1 MRCSSLA
8 ALRCENHTH
17 SVPQAARQRR
27 PETRLSVC
35 HLRETPEPSPPP
47 PPQSTAPSAPS
58 VRSSPL
64 CFPSLLFCSLLFV
77 SSSSPA
83 AALLAEITAEISC
96 GGWGEENKCTRRG
109 IWRNIWG
116 LPACRDAIGC
126 DFERAQERG
135 GSPGRLRFRS
145 AVQPGRSWQTWL
157 SFFLFF
163 PRRASFISFFPAV
176 WSDFTHLMHENFGS

>member
-17 SVPQAARQRR
+17 SVPPAARQRR

-35 HLRETPEPSPPP
+35 HLRETPEPPP

-64 CFPSLLFCSLLFV
+64 RFPSLLFYSLLFV

-83 AALLAEITAEISC
+83 AVLAEMTAEISC
-96 GGWGEENKCTRRG
+96 VGGEENKCTRRG

-145 AVQPGRSWQTWL
+145 TVQPGRSWQTWL

-163 PRRASFISFFPAV
+163 FPSSFFYLLFSSSLARLH
-176 WSDFTHLMHENFGS
+176 SFNA

>member
-17 SVPQAARQRR
+17 SVPQPARQRR

-35 HLRETPEPSPPP
+35 HLRETPEPPPP
-47 PPQSTAPSAPS
+47 HPSAPL
-58 VRSSPL
+58 RSAVHPSFSILCCLFHPPL
-64 CFPSLLFCSLLFV
+64 LQPYYWLRLRLR
-77 SSSSPA
+77 
-83 AALLAEITAEISC
+83 
-96 GGWGEENKCTRRG
+96 GGEENKCTRRG

-116 LPACRDAIGC
+116 LPACRDVIGC

-145 AVQPGRSWQTWL
+145 TVQPGRSWQTWL

-163 PRRASFISFFPAV
+163 SFPSSFFYLLFSSSLERLHSFSA
-176 WSDFTHLMHENFGS
+176 